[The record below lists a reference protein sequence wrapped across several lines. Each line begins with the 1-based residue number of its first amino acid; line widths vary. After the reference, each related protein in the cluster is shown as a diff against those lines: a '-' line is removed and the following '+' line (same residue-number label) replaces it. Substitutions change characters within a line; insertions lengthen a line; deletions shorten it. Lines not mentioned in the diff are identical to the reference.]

1 MIGATAKYF
10 RKQYKQ
16 TGRPDDRIAEVEA
29 SYESPHG
36 RIEVLSV
43 LKGGTWTYSA
53 TVPANTT
60 ATFLLP
66 AEGGTF
72 TVNGKEEST
81 LNNCDGIVC
90 LGRENGAVR
99 FESSCG
105 TFRFVRRA

>member
-1 MIGATAKYF
+1 MIFANNLRRLVAKCKAVILDMRNALRYNG
-10 RKQYKQ
+10 KQVRRGVKPPLLN
-16 TGRPDDRIAEVEA
+16 G
-29 SYESPHG
+29 
-36 RIEVLSV
+36 
-43 LKGGTWTYSA
+43 A

-72 TVNGKEEST
+72 TVNGKEESA

-105 TFRFVRRA
+105 VFRFVRRA